1 MRDILRIAAPF
12 TLWIAVFSAVYGLEG
27 MVCCRHGL
35 ALAPAQGRLLLV
47 TALAG
52 RDRVAGLLWTLW
64 SGPYGSPT
72 RFGRLVSRT
81 LGLSA
86 LVATVWTLAPVATL
100 PVCHA
105 GA

>member
-1 MRDILRIAAPF
+1 M
-12 TLWIAVFSAVYGLEG
+12 
-27 MVCCRHGL
+27 
-35 ALAPAQGRLLLV
+35 
-47 TALAG
+47 
-52 RDRVAGLLWTLW
+52 WTLW